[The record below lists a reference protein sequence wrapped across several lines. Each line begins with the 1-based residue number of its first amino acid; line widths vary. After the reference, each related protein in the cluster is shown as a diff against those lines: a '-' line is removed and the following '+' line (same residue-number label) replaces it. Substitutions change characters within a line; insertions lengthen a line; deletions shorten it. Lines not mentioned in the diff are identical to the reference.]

1 MGCVAG
7 CCVCVNVI
15 VWRLCFMKSVKLCV
29 PHVDSY
35 ISDCIQWSI
44 LIMSLIPTDNKPL
57 HIDFIMTLK
66 GNFHWPYFKLFCKMC
81 V

>member
-57 HIDFIMTLK
+57 HIYFIMTLK
-66 GNFHWPYFKLFCKMC
+66 GNFHRPYFKLFCKMC